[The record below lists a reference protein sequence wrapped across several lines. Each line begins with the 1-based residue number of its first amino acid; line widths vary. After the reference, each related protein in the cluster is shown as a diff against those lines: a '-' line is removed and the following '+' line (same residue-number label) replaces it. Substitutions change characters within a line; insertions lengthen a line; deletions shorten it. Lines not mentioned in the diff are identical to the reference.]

1 MKFLAKNSFIVIF
14 LIVFVGSV
22 ILDNFFNIDNFLI
35 RLLIL
40 IPIGVILSPRKKKIQ
55 TQSGEKIQISWIFLK
70 EPIILD

>member
-70 EPIILD
+70 KPIILD